1 MIEVP
6 FLEGYMYAGVKLEV
20 LETEFEQS
28 FEREPYSYSW
38 GFFAYDDTPGAS
50 GGGAG
55 NFSWFDKKEELVRFL
70 QKFPLLA
77 HSLGTTDAELF
88 EKAQRYLSTLNAD
101 SFNQNNIDEFNQII
115 SGVEQIQWFGQFADL
130 LSGESEFAQGLRKF
144 FSSSTQ
150 PLQKI
155 QIPEFAEFLRNWG
168 R

>member
-1 MIEVP
+1 MLRHFVEDH
-6 FLEGYMYAGVKLEV
+6 MYAGVKLEV

-77 HSLGTTDAELF
+77 HSLGTTDVELF
-88 EKAQRYLSTLNAD
+88 EKAQRFLSTVTAD
-101 SFNQNNIDEFNQII
+101 SLEQKTIDEFNQII
-115 SGVEQIQWFGQFADL
+115 SGVEQIQWFGQFSDL
-130 LSGESEFAQGLRKF
+130 LSGETEFAQGLRKF
-144 FSSSTQ
+144 YSSSTQ
-150 PLQKI
+150 PLTKI

>member
-1 MIEVP
+1 MVRHFVEDN
-6 FLEGYMYAGVKLEV
+6 MYAGVKLEV

-77 HSLGTTDAELF
+77 HSLGTTDVELF
-88 EKAQRYLSTLNAD
+88 EKAQRYLSTVTTD
-101 SFNQNNIDEFNQII
+101 SLDQKTVDEFNQII
-115 SGVEQIQWFGQFADL
+115 KGVEQIKWFGQFSDL
-130 LSGESEFAQGLRKF
+130 LSGETEFAQGLRKF
-144 FSSSTQ
+144 YSSSTQ
-150 PLQKI
+150 PLTKI

>member
-1 MIEVP
+1 
-6 FLEGYMYAGVKLEV
+6 MYAGVKLEV

-77 HSLGTTDAELF
+77 HSLGTTDVELF
-88 EKAQRYLSTLNAD
+88 EKAQRYLSTVTTD
-101 SFNQNNIDEFNQII
+101 SLDQKTVDEFNQII
-115 SGVEQIQWFGQFADL
+115 KGVEQIQWFGQFSDL
-130 LSGESEFAQGLRKF
+130 LSGETEFAQGLRKF
-144 FSSSTQ
+144 YSSSTQ
-150 PLQKI
+150 PLTKI